1 MPSDSRDD
9 IHKEAGHAPAAPGRY
24 VPPADPQLPRRAAIQ
39 VPSWFTGEFA
49 VVLFNRGAWC
59 PYCTAQLRA
68 FQRAGDS
75 LTQAGIRVAALWVDD
90 EKTTAEF
97 TAKHGLTIPL
107 GHSADARAVAAL
119 TGAFVNED
127 PLHLQSTGFVLDPQ
141 GTVIVS
147 VYSSG
152 AIGRL
157 VPDDVIGLVR
167 YLREHAAATS

>member
-1 MPSDSRDD
+1 MPLL
-9 IHKEAGHAPAAPGRY
+9 HPG
-24 VPPADPQLPRRAAIQ
+24 DTFPQLTLNIPGAQAIQ
-39 VPSWFTGEFA
+39 VPGWFAGEFG

-75 LTQAGIRVAALWVDD
+75 LAQAGVRVAALWVDD
-90 EKTTAEF
+90 AKTTAEF
-97 TAKHGLTIPL
+97 TARHGLTFPL
-107 GHSADARAVAAL
+107 GHSADARTVAAL

-127 PLHLQSTGFVLDPQ
+127 PLYLQSTGFVLDPQ
-141 GTVIVS
+141 GKVIVS

-157 VPDDVIGLVR
+157 VPEDVIGLVG
-167 YLREHAAATS
+167 YLREHAAASSR